1 MNEAKTDI
9 FYDKLAA
16 VKNGIATKTSPEKL
30 RAITKKKAFKVSVD
44 LHIGKGS
51 YYVWTTDLTEEYV
64 RLNLGE

>member
-1 MNEAKTDI
+1 MDESKTDI

-16 VKNGIATKTSPEKL
+16 VKNGFATKTDSGKL
-30 RAITKKKAFKVSVD
+30 RAVTAKKAFKVTVD